1 MEKIHLYVAETD
13 HPQGSKTD
21 IVLKDEITQEELSQ
35 LNSAFRVCSLYHSIT
50 QIKDIVIENGE
61 SFKRFMTPQ
70 NLKALREHN
79 ISPEKS
85 IMLANKSALN
95 YASSIKTFID
105 MEKRLL
111 TKHSTSDAVKIFED
125 MQHLFYDKYVEYRFW
140 ANFRNYI
147 VHCEFPYSI
156 YQESIETG
164 CKIICTKE
172 HLLRFD
178 NWKHSKKDIQEME
191 SQIDLPSLVDNMSGM
206 IYAFYIDFFRH
217 FANDITDGIK
227 TYGEFCR
234 KYDVRVPVI
243 FKLKSKE
250 IVEGSHFQ
258 PLPVKE
264 LKASFDILTSN
275 PNVTMNITN

>member
-95 YASSIKTFID
+95 YASSIKTFKSLPD
-105 MEKRLL
+105 
-111 TKHSTSDAVKIFED
+111 
-125 MQHLFYDKYVEYRFW
+125 
-140 ANFRNYI
+140 
-147 VHCEFPYSI
+147 C
-156 YQESIETG
+156 
-164 CKIICTKE
+164 II
-172 HLLRFD
+172 
-178 NWKHSKKDIQEME
+178 M
-191 SQIDLPSLVDNMSGM
+191 
-206 IYAFYIDFFRH
+206 FF
-217 FANDITDGIK
+217 NSS
-227 TYGEFCR
+227 
-234 KYDVRVPVI
+234 VV
-243 FKLKSKE
+243 
-250 IVEGSHFQ
+250 
-258 PLPVKE
+258 
-264 LKASFDILTSN
+264 
-275 PNVTMNITN
+275 